1 MTSLK
6 QTARIMQVPR
16 FDWDE
21 HNAELDRRLAEWN
34 QIEREIRNQE
44 SVGWAVRQI
53 VPAKQADSRSGV
65 KDGFL
70 VVFERRAFEGREVSV

>member
-1 MTSLK
+1 MNYVAMETN
-6 QTARIMQVPR
+6 TVWIV
-16 FDWDE
+16 
-21 HNAELDRRLAEWN
+21 WN
-34 QIEREIRNQE
+34 QVECEIQRQE

-70 VVFERRAFEGREVSV
+70 VVFERRISNGREV